1 MVATAYAFQN
11 FSEDMARAYGRNLDI
26 STKAAINVCTALRGK
41 DAQTAIAY
49 LGRVMAEKQAVPFKR
64 FTDGVG
70 HRKGKMASGRYPFK
84 ASKAIKELIESAVAN
99 AANKGLAEDLKIVH
113 LCAHK
118 AATPFHQGRQR
129 RRAMKRT
136 HIEVVLQEK
145 ELQKKSST
153 QKTKQITKSV
163 EKNVKAPTVKKE
175 AKPVTK
181 DEPIT
186 KVAVEE
192 KPVVKSNTTKKPFKA
207 EEKKE

>member
-1 MVATAYAFQN
+1 MTTTYAFQN
-11 FSEDMARAYGRNLDI
+11 FSEDMARAYGRDLDI
-26 STKAAINVCTALRGK
+26 STKAAINICAALRGK

-49 LGRVMAEKQAVPFKR
+49 LGRVMIEKQAVPFKR

-84 ASKAIKELIESAVAN
+84 ASKAIKKVIESAVLN
-99 AANKGLAEDLKIVH
+99 AANKGLAEELKIVH
-113 LCAHK
+113 ICAHK

-145 ELQKKSST
+145 ELQKKPSK
-153 QKTKQITKSV
+153 QKTKSTTKSV
-163 EKNVKAPTVKKE
+163 AKNLKAPALKEE
-175 AKPVTK
+175 AKTIPK
-181 DEPIT
+181 NELAKKP
-186 KVAVEE
+186 AVGE
-192 KPVVKSNTTKKPFKA
+192 KPLAKIDTAKKPIKA